1 MQNNVGLQ
9 TAYWSGTTPALDIHQ
24 IIELTKKAN
33 MDTIELKAGDF
44 VPLTTEGRA
53 ALRKEIEDAGLS
65 ITINGTG
72 LRPERDVSILTRNL
86 IKQESNIYVIC

>member
-65 ITINGTG
+65 ISTPLKLNSTLHLPSVKFSLFKNG
-72 LRPERDVSILTRNL
+72 
-86 IKQESNIYVIC
+86 

>member
-44 VPLTTEGRA
+44 VPLKDEQHLEKKSKMQDSLLQLTEQ
-53 ALRKEIEDAGLS
+53 
-65 ITINGTG
+65 
-72 LRPERDVSILTRNL
+72 V
-86 IKQESNIYVIC
+86 

>member
-53 ALRKEIEDAGLS
+53 ALRKEIEDAHMRMCLPRILRKPVAFLIWI
-65 ITINGTG
+65 IT
-72 LRPERDVSILTRNL
+72 
-86 IKQESNIYVIC
+86 K

>member
-53 ALRKEIEDAGLS
+53 ALR
-65 ITINGTG
+65 
-72 LRPERDVSILTRNL
+72 
-86 IKQESNIYVIC
+86 

>member
-33 MDTIELKAGDF
+33 MDTIELKASVQTGF
-44 VPLTTEGRA
+44 QA
-53 ALRKEIEDAGLS
+53 AVR
-65 ITINGTG
+65 
-72 LRPERDVSILTRNL
+72 
-86 IKQESNIYVIC
+86 